1 MTGAPRGSIAHWIS
15 QHAHEDAL
23 KGRPLPPGLRDL
35 VQQLLQP
42 RSSPGRTKPR
52 PPATVEISTAEQAA
66 RMGCSKRYVQ
76 RLCQTGQLPARRVGR
91 TWLIT
96 TEDAHNGEDERPAPQ
111 P

>member
-1 MTGAPRGSIAHWIS
+1 MDARGSIAHWIS

-23 KGRPLPPGLRDL
+23 KGRPLPPGLAAL

-42 RSSPGRTKPR
+42 RSSPERTKQR

-66 RMGCSKRYVQ
+66 RMGCTERYVQ
-76 RLCQTGQLPARRVGR
+76 RLCQAGRLPARRIGR

-96 TEDAHNGEDERPAPQ
+96 QEDAHDDEDERPSPQ